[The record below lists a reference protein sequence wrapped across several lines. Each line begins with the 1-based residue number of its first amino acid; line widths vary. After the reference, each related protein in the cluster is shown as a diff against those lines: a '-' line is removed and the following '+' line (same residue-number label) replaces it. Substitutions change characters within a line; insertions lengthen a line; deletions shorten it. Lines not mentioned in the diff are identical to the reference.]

1 MSVHKFLTPHMERL
15 YRDNP
20 GITSAAAAALL
31 REVLESAQG
40 TDEAFEDE
48 LIVMALQQCWGG
60 FYGRVRRQAQKRAKR
75 ATVRQTFTNGH
86 ADVIVNELVQAMLP
100 LPEGVRPLAQCSLLE
115 LRRSV
120 EYLRQQQR
128 GVGTQIAHTTAV
140 ANQLEAAITRTGNP
154 DLTVGE
160 ANEQGLINW
169 EQIAAA

>member
-1 MSVHKFLTPHMERL
+1 MSVQQFLTPHMDRL
-15 YRDNP
+15 YRENP
-20 GITSAAAAALL
+20 GITTAGAAALL
-31 REVLESAQG
+31 RDALESATG
-40 TDEAFEDE
+40 TDEAYADE
-48 LIVMALQQCWGG
+48 LIDMALKQCWGA
-60 FYGRVRRQAQKRAKR
+60 FYGQIRRQAQKRAKR

-100 LPEGVRPLAQCSLLE
+100 LPEGVRPMASCSLLE

-128 GVGTQIAHTTAV
+128 GVGTQIAHTTAI
-140 ANQLEAAITRTGNP
+140 AEQLEAAIVRTGNP